1 MDDRFDRFD
10 EQAKRILSF
19 AQEEA
24 MRFQHTFISPEH
36 FLLGLLRAPECTA
49 CKVLTHMHI
58 DLQVMAHTIEQT
70 MHSGDKALVGNITLA
85 TRGKKVIELAVDEA
99 RLMQH
104 HIIGTEHILLGI
116 IREGEGD
123 GAALCSQ
130 LALDL
135 QHTRIQTQR
144 ILSAQRNTEDEF
156 TPSKNLTF
164 IYPTEAAQANHLIP
178 KGMPFIVCAHCQA
191 RCPDYF
197 HYCFHCGQRFASPV

>member
-24 MRFQHTFISPEH
+24 LRFRHAFIGPEH
-36 FLLGLLRAPECTA
+36 LLLGLARVPECIA
-49 CKVLTHMHI
+49 CKVLTQMQI
-58 DLQVMAHTIEQT
+58 DFQDMYHRVEQT
-70 MHSGDKALVGNITLA
+70 MHAGEKTLVGNIALA
-85 TRGKKVIELAVDEA
+85 PRGEKAIRLAVDEA

-123 GAALCSQ
+123 VTAVCSQ

-135 QHTRIQTQR
+135 STARIQTQK
-144 ILSAQRNTEDEF
+144 ILSTQSNNEDEF
-156 TPSKNLTF
+156 IASRSLTF
-164 IYPTEAAQANHLIP
+164 IYPSEAAQANQLVP
-178 KGMPFIVCAHCQA
+178 KGMPFIVCSHCQA

-197 HYCFHCGQRFASPV
+197 HYCFHCGQRFTSLE